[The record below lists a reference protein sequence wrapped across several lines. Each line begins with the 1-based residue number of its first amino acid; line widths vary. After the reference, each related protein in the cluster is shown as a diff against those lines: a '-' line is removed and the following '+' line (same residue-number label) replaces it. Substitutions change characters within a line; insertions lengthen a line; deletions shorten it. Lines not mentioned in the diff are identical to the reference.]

1 MNKSLGQ
8 CLEMYRLRLGW
19 DKNQASGETGFVIS
33 QQQISKFER
42 GSIKNPGILSLIP
55 LLAAYGKSLNDLEK
69 DMADKVT
76 PYHQEMTIY
85 EGNTTI
91 PLITIRNVT
100 DYLNGK
106 NVTPIDHLPIKNQK
120 TRKLFA
126 LKMDNDFMASNTG
139 SGYPKN
145 SLVIFDAAKTFA
157 QGKDMLIS
165 NPDGLI
171 FRDVFK
177 EGSSYYFK
185 KLNTGYPTINN
196 SDQFKM
202 IARAIECRIII
213 K

>member
-1 MNKSLGQ
+1 
-8 CLEMYRLRLGW
+8 
-19 DKNQASGETGFVIS
+19 
-33 QQQISKFER
+33 
-42 GSIKNPGILSLIP
+42 
-55 LLAAYGKSLNDLEK
+55 
-69 DMADKVT
+69 
-76 PYHQEMTIY
+76 
-85 EGNTTI
+85 
-91 PLITIRNVT
+91 
-100 DYLNGK
+100 
-106 NVTPIDHLPIKNQK
+106 
-120 TRKLFA
+120 
-126 LKMDNDFMASNTG
+126 MASNTG

-171 FRDVFK
+171 FRHVFK